1 MVNLILFSIITY
13 CLFTVNLACLRY
25 LIDNGHFD
33 RPIFTRSIR
42 AAFMVPPFAIII
54 IMSMSA
60 KESLS
65 FVWDNIKFV
74 MTKRK

>member
-1 MVNLILFSIITY
+1 MINLILFSIFAY

-33 RPIFTRSIR
+33 KPVFTRSIR
-42 AAFMVPPFAIII
+42 AAFMAPPFAILI
-54 IMSMSA
+54 IMAISA

-65 FVWDNIKFV
+65 FVWENIKFV